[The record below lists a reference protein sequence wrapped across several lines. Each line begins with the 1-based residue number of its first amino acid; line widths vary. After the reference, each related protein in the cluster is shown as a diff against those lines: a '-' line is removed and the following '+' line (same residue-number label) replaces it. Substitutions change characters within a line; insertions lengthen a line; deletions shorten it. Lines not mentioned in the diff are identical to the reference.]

1 MIGRN
6 YLLPLWISIL
16 GIIAS
21 CLGPA
26 PSEQIRLSD
35 EELSFSCNKDSTE
48 VTAKRSFR
56 VEQVKFD
63 DISLVRIHENY
74 DRTKFVFEEQW
85 LRLKIY
91 THEKRMEVVVQEN
104 NSTSSRRAVV
114 YLSNGDAVAQLKIT
128 QTPHP

>member
-1 MIGRN
+1 M
-6 YLLPLWISIL
+6 
-16 GIIAS
+16 
-21 CLGPA
+21 
-26 PSEQIRLSD
+26 
-35 EELSFSCNKDSTE
+35 
-48 VTAKRSFR
+48 TAKRSFR